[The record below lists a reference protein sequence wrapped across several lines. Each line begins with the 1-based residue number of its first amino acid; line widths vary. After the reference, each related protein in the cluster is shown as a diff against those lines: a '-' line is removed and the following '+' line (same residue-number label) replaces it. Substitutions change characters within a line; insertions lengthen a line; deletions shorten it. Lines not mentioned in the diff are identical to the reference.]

1 MLRYGHTIIRISRLK
16 GHSPNLDGRCAC
28 APGLSEPRP
37 LSAGLGDARHTL
49 PRTVD
54 ASRTMLNDFEL
65 ERQRRIEENKR
76 RMAEMG
82 IAAAAAKLTAVA
94 EPVPAPQVRPRFPS
108 NNVVFALNS
117 RGGPPS
123 PRVGTNAASSRAP
136 RPLRRASF
144 RSSHPHDAIDR
155 LPAPFPTPRRS
166 AFALPPPPI
175 AFPPKPRAFS
185 LTLPRSSVRPS
196 PQRRKRVKSI
206 VPESERRRSTRER
219 VEINYAE
226 RYGLDDDD
234 DLAAARRR
242 APTKRTGAPAKLRAM
257 ADGDHARRRFSVGAR
272 VYDSELG
279 TTCHWCRQKTVETH
293 VVCTAPNC
301 GRGRLPVAF
310 CGMCLRNRHGED
322 VDAALASGCWTCPKC
337 RGSCGEGCVTCCNCG
352 PCRKAAG
359 LSPTHQIIGQARQA
373 GFDNVHDYLVHR
385 VVGATPEQ
393 LARRKRAFAWG
404 RWLREDF
411 KPAKEAVEKAK
422 TASQE
427 AKTARAEKAK
437 TADEET
443 LEVATPPPSA
453 PRARRSSATPSPG
466 PSNDAASD
474 SAAAA
479 SRARVSA
486 KRTTKKKTARR
497 EDMRD
502 YFPRASKRARVVA

>member
-1 MLRYGHTIIRISRLK
+1 
-16 GHSPNLDGRCAC
+16 
-28 APGLSEPRP
+28 
-37 LSAGLGDARHTL
+37 
-49 PRTVD
+49 
-54 ASRTMLNDFEL
+54 MLNDFEL

-82 IAAAAAKLTAVA
+82 IAAAAAKLGAVA
-94 EPVPAPQVRPRFPS
+94 EPVPAPPVRSRFPRAPVTTS
-108 NNVVFALNS
+108 FS
-117 RGGPPS
+117 RSFLAAVPP
-123 PRVGTNAASSRAP
+123 PLRVGTNAAPTRAP
-136 RPLRRASF
+136 RPLRRASI
-144 RSSHPHDAIDR
+144 RSSNPPDAIDR
-155 LPAPFPTPRRS
+155 LPAPFPPPRRS
-166 AFALPPPPI
+166 AFPPPPVRSRRVP
-175 AFPPKPRAFS
+175 AETAPLLLTPPRRFAP
-185 LTLPRSSVRPS
+185 TE
-196 PQRRKRVKSI
+196 QRRKRVKEI

-242 APTKRTGAPAKLRAM
+242 APAKRTGAPSKLRAM

-293 VVCTAPNC
+293 VLCTAPNC

-310 CGMCLRNRHGED
+310 CGMCLRNRNGED

-359 LSPTHQIIGQARQA
+359 LSPTHQVIGLARQA
-373 GFDNVHDYLVHR
+373 GFDNVHDYLVHG

-411 KPAKEAVEKAK
+411 KPAKDALDKKGE
-422 TASQE
+422 TL
-427 AKTARAEKAK
+427 AEKGALEK
-437 TADEET
+437 KGAEEVA
-443 LEVATPPPSA
+443 EVATPPPSA
-453 PRARRSSATPSPG
+453 PRARRASAPPSP
-466 PSNDAASD
+466 PRRSD
-474 SAAAA
+474 DDESESAAAA
-479 SRARVSA
+479 SRARRAADA
-486 KRTTKKKTARR
+486 KKNDVEKMKTTKTKKTR
-497 EDMRD
+497 EDVRD

>member
-1 MLRYGHTIIRISRLK
+1 
-16 GHSPNLDGRCAC
+16 
-28 APGLSEPRP
+28 
-37 LSAGLGDARHTL
+37 
-49 PRTVD
+49 
-54 ASRTMLNDFEL
+54 
-65 ERQRRIEENKR
+65 
-76 RMAEMG
+76 
-82 IAAAAAKLTAVA
+82 
-94 EPVPAPQVRPRFPS
+94 
-108 NNVVFALNS
+108 
-117 RGGPPS
+117 
-123 PRVGTNAASSRAP
+123 
-136 RPLRRASF
+136 
-144 RSSHPHDAIDR
+144 
-155 LPAPFPTPRRS
+155 
-166 AFALPPPPI
+166 
-175 AFPPKPRAFS
+175 
-185 LTLPRSSVRPS
+185 
-196 PQRRKRVKSI
+196 
-206 VPESERRRSTRER
+206 
-219 VEINYAE
+219 
-226 RYGLDDDD
+226 
-234 DLAAARRR
+234 
-242 APTKRTGAPAKLRAM
+242 M

-322 VDAALASGCWTCPKC
+322 VDAALASGCWVCPKC

-385 VVGATPEQ
+385 VVGATPTQ

-411 KPAKEAVEKAK
+411 KPAKEAIEKAK
-422 TASQE
+422 TAMDE
-427 AKTARAEKAK
+427 ANTARAEKAK
-437 TADEET
+437 TAVEET

-453 PRARRSSATPSPG
+453 PRARHRGDAAG
-466 PSNDAASD
+466 PANDAASE

-486 KRTTKKKTARR
+486 KRTTKKITARR
-497 EDMRD
+497 EDVRD